1 MGVLTTLYGGTSGDP
16 SDTGESVFANP
27 EMFGRQLDQYRGRPI
42 LVVNTATQCG
52 LAGQYSVLEAL
63 HQQYSVRGLVV
74 LGFPSNDFREQEP
87 GTDAEIA
94 SVCQLN
100 HGVTFALLPKASV
113 KGSGKQPIFKFLT
126 ESGPRDLRG
135 SVRWNFE
142 KFLIDR
148 NGFLVGRWRSY
159 VSPRSRSIVKAIES
173 VLAAEA

>member
-1 MGVLTTLYGGTSGDP
+1 MGVLIKIYGGTA
-16 SDTGESVFANP
+16 SDASDVGESVFGSP
-27 EMFGRQLDQYRGRPI
+27 EAFGGQLDQYRGRPI

-52 LAGQYSVLEAL
+52 LAGQYSALEEL
-63 HQQYSVRGLVV
+63 HQRYSARGLVV

-113 KGSGKQPIFKFLT
+113 KGPNRQPLFKFLT
-126 ESGPRDLRG
+126 ERGPHDLRG
-135 SVRWNFE
+135 TVRWNFE

-148 NGFLVGRWRSY
+148 KGFLVGRWRSY
-159 VSPRSRSIVKAIES
+159 VSPRSKSIVKAIERAI
-173 VLAAEA
+173 AADA